1 MEKLKSFEHFKS
13 NETNMIIEEWKL
25 PSFQDTIKRKLSFL
39 KSMDLSE
46 LEPTSTHQ
54 IEIKE
59 LWRKIMK
66 KIYTKDK
73 AGKFIEIVD
82 NSTIHNLDN
91 TLEMIKKIKDSV
103 VNKKPIGYLIYSDKN
118 NKFYYEKPITP

>member
-1 MEKLKSFEHFKS
+1 MEKLKSFEHFKF
-13 NETNMIIEEWKL
+13 NETNMIIEELKL

-82 NSTIHNLDN
+82 NSTVHNLDN
-91 TLEMIKKIKDSV
+91 TLEMTKKIKDSV